1 VHHLVQM
8 YRSHLKEMLHYQY
21 PDHYSIVL
29 KLLLRG
35 LYARSLAT
43 LCFLYMS
50 RSPVIVSCVS
60 LFVKWCEFG
69 LCVVS
74 VSLAKVGDFKTEK
87 PTRNLINAEHKV
99 TLNPSE
105 TKNLRLRLLLRPK
118 FGLRIIYSCQ
128 SDLKPNDCFA
138 SIEIGIHYY

>member
-1 VHHLVQM
+1 MCRLFAYGPADATASQNPICLNIICLFVLMRQITRLIMEVSCLCVYHLVQM

-60 LFVKWCEFG
+60 LFVKWCEF
-69 LCVVS
+69 
-74 VSLAKVGDFKTEK
+74 VGPVCLFLWPK
-87 PTRNLINAEHKV
+87 
-99 TLNPSE
+99 SE
-105 TKNLRLRLLLRPK
+105 TLRLKSQP
-118 FGLRIIYSCQ
+118 
-128 SDLKPNDCFA
+128 
-138 SIEIGIHYY
+138 ET